1 MVVTCFKVY
10 HRNRPQL
17 LLMPVRTAQT
27 PHPNGPDW
35 LSERFGRGASLW
47 VASLK
52 IKRKLKKIS
61 KSLCLP
67 VILIILKQIFI

>member
-52 IKRKLKKIS
+52 MIRKLNQKI
-61 KSLCLP
+61 KVKLLF
-67 VILIILKQIFI
+67 V

>member
-27 PHPNGPDW
+27 PHPNGSDGV
-35 LSERFGRGASLW
+35 RAYGSL
-47 VASLK
+47 
-52 IKRKLKKIS
+52 RS
-61 KSLCLP
+61 K
-67 VILIILKQIFI
+67 